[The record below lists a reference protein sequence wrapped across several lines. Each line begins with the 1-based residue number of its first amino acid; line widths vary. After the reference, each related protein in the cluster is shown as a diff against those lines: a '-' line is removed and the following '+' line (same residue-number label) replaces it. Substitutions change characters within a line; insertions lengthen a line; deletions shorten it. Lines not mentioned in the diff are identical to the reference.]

1 MKLSSAVAAALLLG
15 SLALAQDATETP
27 DMAALLADRA
37 FERDGARLR
46 YRALEPA
53 ESADGERHPL
63 VIFLHGIGER
73 GTDNTRQL
81 CNGVERFVSAEARR
95 KHPCFLVVP
104 QCPPDAMWS
113 PIRGTR
119 ENPTFAE
126 TPTAP
131 AALLLGLVE
140 ELVQDP
146 RVDPDRVYIT
156 GLSMGGYGTWDL
168 AARRPELFA
177 AALPVCGGGDPARAG
192 ALAGLPIWCFHGGAD
207 ALVPPERSRAMIEA
221 LSEAGAEAKYTEY
234 EGVGHDSWTRT
245 YGDPEVLEWLFGQKR
260 KPR

>member
-1 MKLSSAVAAALLLG
+1 MKLLCTALACLLLG
-15 SLALAQDATETP
+15 SAALAQEAADKP
-27 DMAALLADRA
+27 DMKALLADRS

-46 YRALEPA
+46 YRFLEPA
-53 ESADGERHPL
+53 DAAGDTRHPL

-81 CNGVERFVSAEARR
+81 CNGVERFCTAEARA

-104 QCPPDAMWS
+104 QCPPDATWS

-126 TPTAP
+126 QPTGP
-131 AALLLGLVE
+131 GGLLLDLVD
-140 ELVQDP
+140 ELVKEG
-146 RVDPDRVYIT
+146 RVDPDRVYLT

-168 AARRPELFA
+168 VARRPDLFA
-177 AALPVCGGGDPARAG
+177 AALPVCGGGDPAQAAKLVG
-192 ALAGLPIWCFHGGAD
+192 VPIWCFHGGAD
-207 ALVPPERSRAMIEA
+207 GLVPPERSRAMIEA
-221 LSEAGAEAKYTEY
+221 LEKAGAAVKYTEY

-245 YGDPEVLEWLFGQKR
+245 YGDREVLEWLFSQKR
-260 KPR
+260 PAR

>member
-1 MKLSSAVAAALLLG
+1 MKLLPACVASLLVG
-15 SLALAQDATETP
+15 SLAFAQDAAEKP
-27 DMAALLADRA
+27 DMVGLLADRA
-37 FERDGARLR
+37 FDRDGARLR
-46 YRALEPA
+46 YRFLEPA
-53 ESADGERHPL
+53 DTAADERYPL

-73 GTDNTRQL
+73 GTDNARQL
-81 CNGVERFVSAEARR
+81 CNGVERFVTDAARA

-104 QCPPDAMWS
+104 QCPPDATWS

-119 ENPTFAE
+119 ENPAFSE
-126 TPTAP
+126 TPTRP

-146 RVDPDRVYIT
+146 RVDPDRVYLT
-156 GLSMGGYGTWDL
+156 GLSMGGYGTWDI
-168 AARRPELFA
+168 ASRRPDLFA

-192 ALAGLPIWCFHGGAD
+192 SLAGLPIWCFHGGAD

-221 LSEAGAEAKYTEY
+221 LSKAGAEAKYTEY

-260 KPR
+260 QAR